1 MIFFMKNFI
10 FLVDMFD
17 CADFLKRM
25 GWVQK
30 DLAQKLECSKS
41 TVAMWSNGSNSPP
54 YSAIIK
60 LIDLGITME
69 ELLGREYADKLLQN
83 SVPTKSP
90 LSRVLP
96 LPEVMNNPEFKE
108 GLEEIVEGILK
119 KKGVI

>member
-1 MIFFMKNFI
+1 
-10 FLVDMFD
+10 
-17 CADFLKRM
+17 
-25 GWVQK
+25 
-30 DLAQKLECSKS
+30 
-41 TVAMWSNGSNSPP
+41 MWSNGSNSPP